1 MFFGV
6 VVVVCVCG
14 WVGWGGGGT
23 AIASY
28 GFLELIQTDAP
39 LWETVRLI
47 HVRFI

>member
-14 WVGWGGGGT
+14 GGGGGGGGT

-28 GFLELIQTDAP
+28 VYLELIQTDAP
-39 LWETVRLI
+39 LCETVRLI